1 MAIFPAKYN
10 GINFSYDFSRESQRY
25 DFDSQRL
32 KNTIKRNTEIKY
44 LSFLST
50 DPDHLISATLTAKSE
65 GADVVINS
73 DSEAEVTDGLL
84 IFFKIPT
91 NTLNLSENTYFKLD
105 VTTDGGG
112 TISIYSE
119 CFIVKN
125 FIGSTDN
132 EIFHITSYNND
143 NRHGY
148 LTNAYPA
155 FGFFKFS
162 KLNSDIFINKKTEY
176 EYSYGRR
183 KILSSENNIGK
194 RFTFLDL
201 TMYQQ
206 NLLKWL
212 CNSENLFIDGVKY
225 QLISDFTEL
234 LADENSEVKDLRAD
248 FVEAEQSFF
257 AIGSQTAPTN
267 VFDGEIFMK

>member
-25 DFDSQRL
+25 NFDNQRL
-32 KNTIKRNTEIKY
+32 RNIVPKKNIKTLSFMATNVVDHNSGVLYLISKSFGSTYLQTLLASIELSNGTWLYYYELSEDDLNPNDTMY
-44 LSFLST
+44 LSFQ
-50 DPDHLISATLTAKSE
+50 I
-65 GADVVINS
+65 
-73 DSEAEVTDGLL
+73 DSS
-84 IFFKIPT
+84 I
-91 NTLNLSENTYFKLD
+91 
-105 VTTDGGG
+105 
-112 TISIYSE
+112 IYSE
-119 CFIVKN
+119 VFLIKSAQFI
-125 FIGSTDN
+125 TEN
-132 EIFHITSYNND
+132 EICEIKAYNND

-212 CNSENLFIDGVKY
+212 CNSENLFIDGIRY
-225 QLISDFTEL
+225 ELISDFTEL
-234 LADENSEVKDLRAD
+234 LSDENSEIKDLRAD

-267 VFDGEIFMK
+267 VFAGEIFMK

>member
-10 GINFSYDFSRESQRY
+10 GINFSYDFSRESNLFNFDNQRI
-25 DFDSQRL
+25 L
-32 KNTIKRNTEIKY
+32 NVIPVNKNVKY
-44 LSFLST
+44 LSFLWNNTGEIATCKLTVISELSNVEFSSSSE
-50 DPDHLISATLTAKSE
+50 LIV
-65 GADVVINS
+65 ADGS
-73 DSEAEVTDGLL
+73 
-84 IFFKIPT
+84 IFFFEFPFEFLD
-91 NTLNLSENTYFKLD
+91 LNVKNYCKLQINED
-105 VTTDGGG
+105 
-112 TISIYSE
+112 IIYSE
-119 CFIVKN
+119 IFETKSAQFI
-125 FIGSTDN
+125 TEN
-132 EIFHITSYNND
+132 EICEIKAYNND

-194 RFTFLDL
+194 RLTFLNL

-234 LADENSEVKDLRAD
+234 LSDENSEVKDLRAD

-257 AIGSQTAPTN
+257 AIGSQTAPAN
-267 VFDGEIFMK
+267 VFAGEIFMK

>member
-10 GINFSYDFSRESQRY
+10 GINFSYDFTRESNLFNFDNQRKKNVLPLA
-25 DFDSQRL
+25 DFKCISFFVKDVVDEASALL
-32 KNTIKRNTEIKY
+32 KIIYIFEGLEIVSPLATVELETIDNQWIFYFGNFETFLGENTDVYFSFECDGDVVYSEIYTIKSTVYFLQNEICK
-44 LSFLST
+44 
-50 DPDHLISATLTAKSE
+50 ISA
-65 GADVVINS
+65 
-73 DSEAEVTDGLL
+73 
-84 IFFKIPT
+84 
-91 NTLNLSENTYFKLD
+91 
-105 VTTDGGG
+105 
-112 TISIYSE
+112 
-119 CFIVKN
+119 
-125 FIGSTDN
+125 
-132 EIFHITSYNND
+132 YNND

-212 CNSENLFIDGVKY
+212 CNSENLFIDGIRY
-225 QLISDFTEL
+225 ELISDFTEL

-267 VFDGEIFMK
+267 VFAGEIFMK

>member
-10 GINFSYDFSRESQRY
+10 GINFSYDFSRVSERY
-25 DFDSQRL
+25 DFDGQRL
-32 KNTIKRNTEIKY
+32 KNIVSIEEIKY
-44 LSFLST
+44 LSFECSNNEYNRLIINYNDNGYSYSIDPYSILSLTSSYIVFYKIDVDYLYESDNVNIQCISGIDST
-50 DPDHLISATLTAKSE
+50 DNE
-65 GADVVINS
+65 
-73 DSEAEVTDGLL
+73 
-84 IFFKIPT
+84 
-91 NTLNLSENTYFKLD
+91 
-105 VTTDGGG
+105 
-112 TISIYSE
+112 SIYSE
-119 CFIVKN
+119 IFRIKPTS
-125 FIGSTDN
+125 FLTQN
-132 EIFHITSYNND
+132 EICKITAYNND
-143 NRHGY
+143 ARHGY

-212 CNSENLFIDGVKY
+212 CNTENLFIDGIRY
-225 QLISDFTEL
+225 ELISDFTEL
-234 LADENSEVKDLRAD
+234 LSDENSEVKDLRAD

-267 VFDGEIFMK
+267 VFAGEIFMK